1 MDYKEDFSKIISLI
15 NNLNQKIQEYNFR
28 LTRGMCVEK
37 FGNSMYSYLQNT
49 LDDID
54 SYRYDY
60 IRLREIELLIDE
72 IKYKKLRGAIA
83 EVGVYRGEISAF
95 LNKLLPEKKI
105 YLFDTFEGF
114 TDKLLSE
121 NTTHEYTNSSFFQSI
136 KKFANTSES
145 IILKKM
151 STPENCIIC
160 KGVFPQTALNIKENF
175 CFVSID
181 VDFFASTLAALKYFY
196 PKLLSGGYLFI
207 HDYNDDELRG
217 VKEAVYKYQDDI
229 NEKLCS
235 VPLCDHSGTLVITK

>member
-1 MDYKEDFSKIISLI
+1 MEYNEDLSKIISSI

-37 FGNSMYSYLQNT
+37 FGNSMYSYLQNE

-72 IKYKKLRGAIA
+72 IKYKQIQGAIA
-83 EVGVYRGEISAF
+83 EVGVYKGEISIF

-105 YLFDTFEGF
+105 FLFDTFEGF

-121 NTTHEYTNSSFFQSI
+121 NTAHKYTNSSFFQSI
-136 KKFANTSES
+136 KKFANTSENM
-145 IILKKM
+145 ILKEM

-181 VDFFASTLAALKYFY
+181 VDFFASTLEALKYFY
-196 PKLLSGGYLFI
+196 PRLLRGGYLFI

-217 VKEAVYKYQDDI
+217 VKEAVYKYQDNI
-229 NEKLCS
+229 GEELRS

>member
-1 MDYKEDFSKIISLI
+1 MDYNEELLKILSLI
-15 NNLNQKIQEYNFR
+15 NNLNQKIQDYNFR
-28 LTRGMCVEK
+28 LTRGMCIEK
-37 FGNSMYSYLQNT
+37 FGNSMYPYLENIP
-49 LDDID
+49 DDID

-60 IRLREIELLIDE
+60 VRLREIELLIDE
-72 IKYKKLRGAIA
+72 VKNKNLQGAIA

-95 LNKLLPEKKI
+95 LNRLLPEKKI
-105 YLFDTFEGF
+105 YLFDTFTGF

-121 NTTHEYTNSSFFQSI
+121 NTAHEFTDNSFFQSI

-145 IILKKM
+145 IIIEKM

-160 KGVFPQTALNIKENF
+160 KGVFPQTALNIHEDF

-181 VDFFASTLAALKYFY
+181 VDFFASTLEALKYFY
-196 PKLLSGGYLFI
+196 PKLLRGGYLFI

-217 VKEAVYKYQDDI
+217 VKEAVYKYQDNL
-229 NEKLCS
+229 NEKLHI

>member
-1 MDYKEDFSKIISLI
+1 MDYKEDLSKIISLI
-15 NNLNQKIQEYNFR
+15 NNLNQKISEYNFR
-28 LTRGMCVEK
+28 LTRGMCIEK
-37 FGNSMYSYLQNT
+37 FGNSMYSYLKNA
-49 LDDID
+49 LEDID

-105 YLFDTFEGF
+105 YLFDTFAGF

-121 NTTHEYTNSSFFQSI
+121 NTAHEYTNNSFFQSI

-151 STPENCIIC
+151 STPKNCIIC
-160 KGVFPQTALNIKENF
+160 KGVFPQTALNINEDF

-181 VDFFASTLAALKYFY
+181 VDFYASTL
-196 PKLLSGGYLFI
+196 
-207 HDYNDDELRG
+207 
-217 VKEAVYKYQDDI
+217 
-229 NEKLCS
+229 
-235 VPLCDHSGTLVITK
+235 

>member
-1 MDYKEDFSKIISLI
+1 MDYNENLLKIISLI

-28 LTRGMCVEK
+28 LTRGMCIEK
-37 FGNSMYSYLQNT
+37 FGNSIYSHLENI

-60 IRLREIELLIDE
+60 VRLREIELLIDE
-72 IKYKKLRGAIA
+72 IKYKNLPGAIA

-114 TDKLLSE
+114 TNKLLSE
-121 NTTHEYTNSSFFQSI
+121 DTVQEFTSDSFLHSI
-136 KKFANTSES
+136 NKFSDTSES
-145 IILKKM
+145 IVLKKM

-160 KGVFPQTALNIKENF
+160 KGLFPQTALNIQENF

-181 VDFFASTLAALKYFY
+181 VDFFASTLEALKYFY
-196 PKLLSGGYLFI
+196 PKLLCGGYLFI
-207 HDYNDDELRG
+207 HDYNDDELKG
-217 VKEAVYKYQDDI
+217 VKEAVYKYQENL
-229 NEKLCS
+229 NEELHS
-235 VPLCDHSGTLVITK
+235 VPLCDHSGTLVIAK